1 MNRKET
7 QGVLAL
13 LRAAYPNFYKGQTKE
28 DLLAVVNLWQIQFAD
43 FACEDVIRAVHALI
57 ATRTEGF
64 PPTIG
69 AVKEQAAKLTEKS
82 SLSEA
87 EAWAMVS
94 RAARNGLYRCR
105 EEYDKLPPAVQKA
118 VGDAEQLR
126 TWAAMDEETVASVV
140 ASNFARSY
148 RTVLAREKEAL
159 LLPQKSK
166 DALPGGI
173 TETVLPT

>member
-148 RTVLAREKEAL
+148 RTVLAR
-159 LLPQKSK
+159 
-166 DALPGGI
+166 
-173 TETVLPT
+173 

>member
-43 FACEDVIRAVHALI
+43 FACEDVLRAVHALI
-57 ATRTEGF
+57 ATRTEGY

-69 AVKEQAAKLTEKS
+69 AVKGQAAKLTEKS

-126 TWAAMDEETVASVV
+126 TWAAMDEEMRRRLHRWWHPTLQEATGPFWHGRRKPSF
-140 ASNFARSY
+140 SRRS
-148 RTVLAREKEAL
+148 LKMPCPEA
-159 LLPQKSK
+159 
-166 DALPGGI
+166 
-173 TETVLPT
+173 

>member
-69 AVKEQAAKLTEKS
+69 AVKEQAAKHTL
-82 SLSEA
+82 
-87 EAWAMVS
+87 
-94 RAARNGLYRCR
+94 RGRGLGYGQQSCPQRP
-105 EEYDKLPPAVQKA
+105 LP
-118 VGDAEQLR
+118 
-126 TWAAMDEETVASVV
+126 
-140 ASNFARSY
+140 
-148 RTVLAREKEAL
+148 
-159 LLPQKSK
+159 
-166 DALPGGI
+166 LPGGI
-173 TETVLPT
+173 